1 MKAFISHHTA
11 LNRWKVP
18 NAEEIIGYK
27 HDIVN
32 QIDLTMNVG
41 RVRRKKGYLIHYI
54 NMDKLPSGS
63 IKFLDQQAISSP
75 ELLFLQ
81 MATELS
87 FERLVLLGLQL
98 CSYPVNSPD
107 AALSTRDQLSTF
119 LNQMSN
125 IKGIRNAKRAIPYI
139 QDGAASVLES
149 LLYMNLTLPYR
160 FGGYGFPE
168 LQFNYELWLSH
179 EDANLLGKKRL
190 LIDLCIPS
198 KMIAIE
204 YMSNK
209 FHNDLNFRH
218 DLLRKNTLERLGFRV
233 FWIQT
238 RDFYDLNQFNCI
250 VNEIARMAKHR
261 IRIRNEAFY
270 DKQQNL
276 HTLLPRTQNSI
287 DDKRHSKESFELE
300 QVDNKIWDRAY
311 ASQFLTN
318 PNLLL
323 SIMNPS
329 HINYRSHH
337 KSDDINDIKQGKG
350 YKQ

>member
-11 LNRWKVP
+11 LIKWKVP
-18 NAEEIIGYK
+18 NAEEIIGFN
-27 HDIVN
+27 HDKID
-32 QIDLTMNVG
+32 QIDLTMHVG
-41 RVRRKKGYLIHYI
+41 SVRRKKGYLIHYI
-54 NMDKLPSGS
+54 RMDKLPARS
-63 IKFLDQQAISSP
+63 IKFIDQQAISSP

-98 CSYPVNSPD
+98 CSYPVSNPN
-107 AALSTRDQLSTF
+107 AALTTRDQLSTF
-119 LNQMSN
+119 LKQLSN
-125 IKGIRNAKRAIPYI
+125 IKGIANAKRAIPFI

-149 LLYMNLTLPYR
+149 LLYMNLTLPYKY
-160 FGGYGFPE
+160 GGYGFPD

-179 EDANLLGKKRL
+179 EDANALGKKRL

-218 DLLRKNTLERLGFRV
+218 DLLRKNTLERMGFRV

-238 RDFYDLNQFNCI
+238 RDIYELKQFNSI
-250 VNEIARMAKHR
+250 VNEIARLAKHR
-261 IRIRNEAFY
+261 IRIRNEAFH
-270 DKQQNL
+270 DSQQIL
-276 HTLLPRTQNSI
+276 HSLLSRTHSSI
-287 DDKRHSKESFELE
+287 DDSIVSKQIYELE
-300 QVDNKIWDRAY
+300 QVDNQIWDRAY

-337 KSDDINDIKQGKG
+337 KSAENDEDN
-350 YKQ
+350 